1 MAGNHV
7 VVGLPKH
14 GRGSHPDNQ
23 NLALDGRSK
32 NLIANKE
39 VLDDDEHMGSL
50 FWLVGKTSNSSDA
63 NLSMETATFE
73 HQIKVHLPGP
83 KRRKTETSQWDPPE
97 MPGVPILTN
106 KKTIQKHTQLLVF
119 TKT

>member
-23 NLALDGRSK
+23 SLALDGRGK

-39 VLDDDEHMGSL
+39 VLDDDEHLGSL
-50 FWLVGKTSNSSDA
+50 VWLVGKTSSSSDA
-63 NLSMETATFE
+63 NLSMEIATFE

-83 KRRKTETSQWDPPE
+83 KRRKSETSKWDPPE
-97 MPGVPILTN
+97 MPGVPILTYIN
-106 KKTIQKHTQLLVF
+106 ALQKHTKLLVY
-119 TKT
+119 T